1 MYIAACAAMAEISA
15 SENTNAGP
23 LVRSRLYVPG
33 SRPELFEKAL
43 RSPADAVTFDLE
55 DSVLDACKATARLA
69 IAAALERAGPASGKT
84 LVVRC
89 NAVGGESFEA
99 DIETVVRAGLDL
111 LCLPKAETPGEIRYV
126 ACRLDHLERAHGMS
140 SRVRLLPTIETAR
153 GMRHASRIARADH
166 RIVGL
171 QLGLGDL
178 LGSLGIDRSEQNAA
192 DACRLAVRLAAAE
205 AAVAAYDAAFPGIS
219 DLDGFRYEARAA
231 RRLGYAGKSCIHP
244 AQVQVANEVFRPTAV
259 EIAHAR
265 RVLSIADAKA
275 SEGLGAFVV
284 DGVMVDKPAV
294 EHARTMLRRARQVE
308 QDG

>member
-1 MYIAACAAMAEISA
+1 MAEIVA
-15 SENTNAGP
+15 SESTNAGP

-43 RSPADAVTFDLE
+43 RSPADAITFDLE
-55 DSVLDACKATARLA
+55 DSVLDTCKATARLA
-69 IAAALERAGPASGKT
+69 IAAALDRARPGSGKT

-89 NAVGGESFEA
+89 NAVGSESFEA

-111 LCLPKAETPGEIRYV
+111 LCLPKTETPGEIRYV
-126 ACRLDHLERAHGMS
+126 ARRLDLLERTHGMS
-140 SRVRLLPTIETAR
+140 SSVRLLPTIETAR

-178 LGSLGIDRSEQNAA
+178 LGSLGIDRSEQHAA
-192 DACRLAVRLAAAE
+192 YVCRLAVRFAAAE

-219 DLDGFRYEARAA
+219 DLDGFRIEARAA

-244 AQVQVANEVFRPTAV
+244 AQVQLANEVFRPTAG

-265 RVLSIADAKA
+265 RVVSIADAKA
-275 SEGLGAFVV
+275 REGLGAFVV

-294 EHARTMLRRARQVE
+294 EHARAMLRQATQVE

>member
-1 MYIAACAAMAEISA
+1 MYIAACAAMAEIIA
-15 SENTNAGP
+15 SESTHAGP
-23 LVRSRLYVPG
+23 SVRSRLYVPG

-55 DSVLDACKATARLA
+55 DSVIDACKATARLA
-69 IAAALERAGPASGKT
+69 IAAALERAGPVSGKT

-89 NAVGGESFEA
+89 NAVGDERFEA
-99 DIETVVRAGLDL
+99 DIEAVVRAGLDL
-111 LCLPKAETPGEIRYV
+111 LCLPKVETPGEIRYV
-126 ACRLDHLERAHGMS
+126 ACRLDRLERVHGMS
-140 SRVRLLPTIETAR
+140 SSVRLLPTIETPR
-153 GMRHASRIARADH
+153 GMRHASRIARADR

-178 LGSLGIDRSEQNAA
+178 LGSLGIDRSEKHAA
-192 DACRLAVRLAAAE
+192 DACRLTVRLAAAE
-205 AAVAAYDAAFPGIS
+205 AGVAAYDAAFPGVS
-219 DLDGFRYEARAA
+219 DLDGLRNEARAA

-244 AQVQVANEVFRPTAV
+244 TQIQVANEVFRPTAL

-265 RVLSIADAKA
+265 KLLSMADTKA
-275 SEGLGAFVV
+275 SAGVGAFIV

-294 EHARTMLRRARQVE
+294 EHARALLRQARQVG